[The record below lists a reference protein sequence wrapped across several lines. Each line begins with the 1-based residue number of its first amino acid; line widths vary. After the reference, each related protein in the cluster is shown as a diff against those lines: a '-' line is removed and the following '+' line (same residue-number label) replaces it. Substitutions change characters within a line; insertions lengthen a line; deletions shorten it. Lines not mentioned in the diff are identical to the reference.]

1 MERQNAKEL
10 RIQMPGA
17 VSSFTD
23 QVVASPMTQLAMNFE
38 GICTRTPTGPK
49 CTPRRK
55 LMLGEIEN
63 NSSTPILSS
72 KSFSRSV
79 SSESGYCPSPDRHGG
94 LDSPS
99 ADFIRRRRSI
109 SKPIRRSGLIRSI
122 SSPFA
127 SCANDEEGP
136 SKDNSCEIV
145 EEDMDE
151 NNNKENDFEFA
162 KPSMPIYR
170 SAPGTGKRRPISAP
184 AELMSPGISSRRE
197 STDCEGMVIHFSV
210 DEDDDGFIDYAQLEQ
225 NEDDAFILSST
236 VAGLMTKPLS
246 SSNIVNNLHSG
257 SGSTLKG
264 SDETKLEPCGLFH
277 PIACTSSPEVKPR
290 RSKSVSMKRPVP
302 PRDPSPEERKK
313 LRARCSSAIDA
324 SWNSPLLLAGER
336 KPARSPL
343 MRSMSVV
350 ESRTRGADID
360 KYLKAG
366 QDNNHLI
373 GDFSKQ
379 NILPTIKGQHQD
391 LKTVSPETVSRVL
404 DLEFQEIDQVY
415 IIDCRYPYE
424 YQGGHIKTAMN
435 MHTKE
440 EIYNFFLKKP
450 KSCPEKRTVL
460 IFHCEFSS
468 KRAPTLY
475 RYLRNKDRDS
485 HTHCYPKLFYPE
497 IYVIHGGYKAFFES
511 CQEYCE
517 PQTYRP
523 MVDENFTQEYK
534 RFSKRSKSW
543 TDGQNGPTVRKSY
556 RQGLQF

>member
-17 VSSFTD
+17 VSSFTE

-38 GICTRTPTGPK
+38 GICTRTPTG
-49 CTPRRK
+49 
-55 LMLGEIEN
+55 
-63 NSSTPILSS
+63 
-72 KSFSRSV
+72 
-79 SSESGYCPSPDRHGG
+79 
-94 LDSPS
+94 
-99 ADFIRRRRSI
+99 RRRSI

-127 SCANDEEGP
+127 SCAKDEEGP
-136 SKDNSCEIV
+136 LKDNSCEIV

-170 SAPGTGKRRPISAP
+170 SASSAGKRRPISAP
-184 AELMSPGISSRRE
+184 AELMSPGISPRRE
-197 STDCEGMVIHFSV
+197 STDCEGMVVHFSV

-225 NEDDAFILSST
+225 NEDDAFTVSST

-246 SSNIVNNLHSG
+246 SSNIDNNQHSG

-264 SDETKLEPCGLFH
+264 SVETKLEPCGLFH

-313 LRARCSSAIDA
+313 LRARCSSAIEA

-379 NILPTIKGQHQD
+379 DILPTVKGQHQD
-391 LKTVSPETVSRVL
+391 LKTVAPETVSRVL
-404 DLEFQEIDQVY
+404 DLEFQEHIDQVY

-424 YQGGHIKTAMN
+424 YDGGHIKTAMN

-534 RFSKRSKSW
+534 RFSRRSKSW
-543 TDGQNGPTVRKSY
+543 TDGQNGPTVRKTY

>member
-1 MERQNAKEL
+1 MEGKNAAEL

-17 VSSFTD
+17 VSSSTD
-23 QVVASPMTQLAMNFE
+23 QVLASPMTQLAMNFE

-49 CTPRRK
+49 STPRRK
-55 LMLGEIEN
+55 LLLGDVEN
-63 NSSTPILSS
+63 NSTPILSS
-72 KSFSRSV
+72 KSLSRSV
-79 SSESGYCPSPDRHGG
+79 SSESGYCPSPDRRGS

-99 ADFIRRRRSI
+99 ADFISSRRRRSI
-109 SKPIRRSGLIRSI
+109 SKPIRRSALIRSI

-127 SCANDEEGP
+127 SCANNEDSLVKENPSGIAEE
-136 SKDNSCEIV
+136 NF
-145 EEDMDE
+145 DE

-162 KPSMPIYR
+162 KPSMPIYK
-170 SAPGTGKRRPISAP
+170 SAGKRRPISAP
-184 AELMSPGISSRRE
+184 AELMSPGTSYRKDSMDYE
-197 STDCEGMVIHFSV
+197 NVATHFSV

-225 NEDDAFILSST
+225 SEDDAFMSSA

-246 SSNIVNNLHSG
+246 SSNIINNLNSG
-257 SGSTLKG
+257 NTPTGFRS
-264 SDETKLEPCGLFH
+264 TKLEPCGLFH
-277 PIACTSSPEVKPR
+277 PISCTSSPGGKTR

-313 LRARCSSAIDA
+313 LRARCSSAIEA

-350 ESRTRGADID
+350 EPRRRADYID
-360 KYLKAG
+360 KYLNS
-366 QDNNHLI
+366 DEDSSNLT

-379 NILPTIKGQHQD
+379 NILPTIKGQHED
-391 LKTVSPETVSRVL
+391 LKTVTPETVTQVL
-404 DLEFQEIDQVY
+404 NLQYEEIDQVY

-424 YQGGHIKTAMN
+424 YEGGHIKTALN
-435 MHTKE
+435 FHTKE

-450 KSCPEKRTVL
+450 KSSPGKRTIL

-468 KRAPTLY
+468 KRAPTLS

-511 CQEYCE
+511 CKEYCE

-543 TDGQNGPTVRKSY
+543 TDGQNGQTTRRSF
-556 RQGLQF
+556 RQGLKF